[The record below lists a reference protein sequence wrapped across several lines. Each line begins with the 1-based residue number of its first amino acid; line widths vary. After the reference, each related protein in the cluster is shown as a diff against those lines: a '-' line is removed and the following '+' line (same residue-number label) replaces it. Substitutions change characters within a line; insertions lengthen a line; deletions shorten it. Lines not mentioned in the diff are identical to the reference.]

1 LTRAGRSPVCP
12 AVAASL
18 PLRLSLLSPSST
30 VGCLEDKPKEW
41 DHPGKFKCKSCG
53 ATSDS
58 KKKICKPTKIEKKK
72 KG

>member
-1 LTRAGRSPVCP
+1 M
-12 AVAASL
+12 
-18 PLRLSLLSPSST
+18 
-30 VGCLEDKPKEW
+30 GCLEDKPKEW